1 MDVMYLSE
9 HYPYQYPHPAADYPP
24 SYRHHKPVGPGDYR
38 HPCAYEG
45 MGFLHGAGRYSYDD
59 LAAAARAGFY
69 GKAKYNR
76 IKGSV
81 YVPVYIFPAKSESYS
96 RDAWLNTFYTKM
108 NVLNLYKT

>member
-9 HYPYQYPHPAADYPP
+9 HYPYQYPHPAADYST
-24 SYRHHKPVGPGDYR
+24 SYRHKPVGPGDYR

-45 MGFLHGAGRYSYDD
+45 MPGFLHGPATRYSYDD

-76 IKGSV
+76 IKG
-81 YVPVYIFPAKSESYS
+81 IDS
-96 RDAWLNTFYTKM
+96 RLSRSISLFT
-108 NVLNLYKT
+108 